1 MVNQGRLFESA
12 RQPNRLG
19 NGRAIAPDD
28 LRLRRPQSIEQIVG
42 GGYSRRTLA
51 SQLLVTR
58 RTSLTKGKRITPRR
72 SRRTTLIEWI
82 GPADSAIFKA

>member
-42 GGYSRRTLA
+42 GVYSRRTLA
-51 SQLLVTR
+51 SHLLVTR
-58 RTSLTKGKRITPRR
+58 
-72 SRRTTLIEWI
+72 
-82 GPADSAIFKA
+82 